1 MASPEDSRPRVPSKL
16 ECSLMAEKRKSCVTR
31 CSQPGGTARSGQPK
45 PTGIRSAG
53 SHVAD
58 LTLVT
63 GPGTGV
69 DQKCCLTPPSAGGG
83 ADHGHVK
90 VA

>member
-63 GPGTGV
+63 GPGTG
-69 DQKCCLTPPSAGGG
+69 DARDSYGTKASTHATWWQ
-83 ADHGHVK
+83 
-90 VA
+90 